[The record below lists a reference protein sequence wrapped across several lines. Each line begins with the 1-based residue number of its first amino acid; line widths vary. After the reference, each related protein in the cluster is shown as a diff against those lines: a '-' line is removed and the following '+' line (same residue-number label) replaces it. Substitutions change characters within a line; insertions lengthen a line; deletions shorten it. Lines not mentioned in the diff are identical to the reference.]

1 MDNLVIRECRYQD
14 LEHVISLQKLWAAEN
29 ITHGFIPADMNYLE
43 SKLGKYFLVAVLNG
57 EIIGFVC
64 GTAHKAQDM
73 AVLENGEL
81 YIEIDDIYISPNA
94 RSTGSGGL
102 LLDEILK
109 IAKENGI
116 ERSLIY
122 SSTKDMDSII
132 KFYRKHDY
140 KTWYIQMFK

>member
-1 MDNLVIRECRYQD
+1 MNNLVIRECRYED
-14 LEHVISLQKLWAAEN
+14 LEYVISLQKLWADEE
-29 ITHGFIPADMNYLE
+29 ITYGFVPADRNYLE
-43 SKLGKYFLVAVLNG
+43 SKLGKYFLVAVLNE
-57 EIIGFVC
+57 EIIGFVY

-73 AVLENGEL
+73 AVLKNGES
-81 YIEIDDIYISPNA
+81 YIEVDDIYISPNA

-102 LLDEILK
+102 LLDEILN

-122 SSTKDMDSII
+122 SSTKDIDSII
-132 KFYRKHDY
+132 KFYRKHEY